1 MEKIKTKVNSLSKN
15 ISIDDEFEIM
25 FGNYLPTNKISL
37 IQFNNILKNMKLM
50 KYNLEK
56 NISLDVSLS
65 TIEKKDN
72 VNYRITING
81 LKNINVFVSN
91 IFSKNN
97 DMILDFILKNYLDK
111 DFVEF
116 IKKSKNRDNIY
127 DDNDMDIRIRK
138 SKEKKLSKQQFI
150 TEIKKNFN
158 NMLYFRYKERM
169 TANIL
174 TNNKNKLVL
183 DATII
188 KSSDNIKSLPLAVNS
203 YEVELDLTT
212 KEKKISK
219 SVLDNLY
226 NNIINV
232 KKMLVESDTIISN
245 EESKNVLAN
254 YKTLVY
260 GLNDNNKKFLYSM
273 QPISI
278 DLVNIIDDLP
288 NKYSITDKADGEKYC
303 LYIFNGNLYFISNNL
318 VVKKTKYSA
327 KNLDNTILEGEYIYI
342 KEKQKYIF
350 MIFDC
355 LFFKGKDIRII
366 SLLEE
371 RLNYINVV
379 LDKLNLN
386 KYYKSKKFSSKIK
399 NINIQNKLQEYYTNE
414 MTQFYKLLDTNID
427 KSKKNDIIFYPKLF
441 IHPMN
446 LNIMNVYMYSYL
458 IWNNCTKN
466 KKVLCPYE
474 LDGIIYTG
482 LNQKYTS
489 DKREHKYP
497 IYKYKPPETNSIDVY
512 VRFKKNKNT
521 NKDYIVFDNTV
532 AKDTEF
538 VIVELMV
545 GDNIGNTEIPSPF
558 LKKEKNHIAYFPLKD
573 GYIRDVEGNIVIS
586 DTVIEITY
594 NHLSNLPHQYRWNIL
609 RTRWDKT
616 ESVNRFKKK
625 YGNYKTVA
633 ASTWETI
640 KQAVTINDMYNLSLP
655 DKYLVNKNNLLNRL
669 GTVIR
674 KKPTGYFQKKS
685 NLGYALRQF
694 TNWVKSVLIYTYC
707 GKYDMKKTVLDI
719 GFGRGADILKYFYAQ
734 INELVAIDY
743 DYDALYSTY
752 DSASKRYKQSKHM
765 PGFPKMDFIQAD
777 CGSLL
782 TLEDQKKAIPNYA
795 KESSKIFNKVLNNKK
810 FDVIVSNLAIH
821 YMFRNDESVKN
832 LFSNFN
838 TYLKSKGY
846 VVLTLFDGDLVMDI
860 LKGNNKYTSY
870 RIDEEGNK
878 VKYYEI
884 IKKFPNNKLE
894 NKSGNAIDVYM
905 SWFMEEGNYQEE
917 YLISKKYM
925 IDIMKKNNMSLVETD
940 TLKNVYM
947 LNKDFFKNT
956 IKYESNPKNKKVY
969 ENFSSIYDD
978 KHINDRNWMFL
989 YRYYVFRK
997 N

>member
-1 MEKIKTKVNSLSKN
+1 LIVYFLKVKIL
-15 ISIDDEFEIM
+15 
-25 FGNYLPTNKISL
+25 
-37 IQFNNILKNMKLM
+37 
-50 KYNLEK
+50 
-56 NISLDVSLS
+56 
-65 TIEKKDN
+65 
-72 VNYRITING
+72 
-81 LKNINVFVSN
+81 
-91 IFSKNN
+91 
-97 DMILDFILKNYLDK
+97 
-111 DFVEF
+111 
-116 IKKSKNRDNIY
+116 
-127 DDNDMDIRIRK
+127 
-138 SKEKKLSKQQFI
+138 
-150 TEIKKNFN
+150 
-158 NMLYFRYKERM
+158 
-169 TANIL
+169 
-174 TNNKNKLVL
+174 
-183 DATII
+183 
-188 KSSDNIKSLPLAVNS
+188 
-203 YEVELDLTT
+203 
-212 KEKKISK
+212 
-219 SVLDNLY
+219 
-226 NNIINV
+226 
-232 KKMLVESDTIISN
+232 
-245 EESKNVLAN
+245 
-254 YKTLVY
+254 
-260 GLNDNNKKFLYSM
+260 
-273 QPISI
+273 
-278 DLVNIIDDLP
+278 
-288 NKYSITDKADGEKYC
+288 
-303 LYIFNGNLYFISNNL
+303 
-318 VVKKTKYSA
+318 
-327 KNLDNTILEGEYIYI
+327 
-342 KEKQKYIF
+342 
-350 MIFDC
+350 
-355 LFFKGKDIRII
+355 I

-371 RLNYINVV
+371 RLNYINIV

-386 KYYKSKKFSSKIK
+386 KYYKCKKFCNRIK
-399 NINIQNKLQEYYTNE
+399 NINIQSKLQEYYTNE
-414 MTQFYKLLDTNID
+414 MVQFYKLLDTNID
-427 KSKKNDIIFYPKLF
+427 KSKKNDIIFYPKFF

-532 AKDTEF
+532 AKDTKF

-558 LKKEKNHIAYFPLKD
+558 LKKENNHIAYFPLKD

-669 GTVIR
+669 GTIVH

-719 GFGRGADILKYFYAQ
+719 GFGRGADISKYFYAQ
-734 INELVAIDY
+734 VKELVALDY

-752 DSASKRYKQSKHM
+752 DSASKRYKQNKHM
-765 PGFPKMDFIQAD
+765 PGFPKMNFIQAD

-782 TLEDQKKAIPNYA
+782 TLENQKKAIPNYA

-846 VVLTLFDGDLVMDI
+846 IVLTLFDGDLVMDI

-884 IKKFPNNKLE
+884 NKKFSNNKLE
-894 NKSGNAIDVYM
+894 NKTGNAIDVYM

-969 ENFSSIYDD
+969 EKFSSIYDD
-978 KHINDRNWMFL
+978 KHVSDRNWMFL

>member
-15 ISIDDEFEIM
+15 ISSDDEFEIM

-50 KYNLEK
+50 KHNLKK
-56 NISLDVSLS
+56 NISLDISLS

-226 NNIINV
+226 NNIMNV
-232 KKMLVESDTIISN
+232 KKILVESDTIISN

-278 DLVNIIDDLP
+278 DLLNIIDDLP
-288 NKYSITDKADGEKYC
+288 NKYSITDKADGEKYH
-303 LYIFNGNLYFISNNL
+303 LYIFNNNLYLISNNL
-318 VVKKTKYSA
+318 VVKKTKYSV

-350 MIFDC
+350 MIYDC

-371 RLNYINVV
+371 RLNYINIV

-386 KYYKSKKFSSKIK
+386 KYYKYKKYNNKIK
-399 NINIQNKLQEYYTNE
+399 DINIQNKLQKYYTNE
-414 MTQFYKLLDTNID
+414 MEQFYKILNTNIN
-427 KSKKNDIIFYPKLF
+427 KSKKNDIIFYPKFF

-466 KKVLCPYE
+466 SKVLCPYE

-482 LNQKYTS
+482 LNQKYTN

-521 NKDYIVFDNTV
+521 NKDYIVFDNTI

-538 VIVELMV
+538 VI
-545 GDNIGNTEIPSPF
+545 S
-558 LKKEKNHIAYFPLKD
+558 
-573 GYIRDVEGNIVIS
+573 R
-586 DTVIEITY
+586 
-594 NHLSNLPHQYRWNIL
+594 
-609 RTRWDKT
+609 
-616 ESVNRFKKK
+616 
-625 YGNYKTVA
+625 
-633 ASTWETI
+633 
-640 KQAVTINDMYNLSLP
+640 IN
-655 DKYLVNKNNLLNRL
+655 
-669 GTVIR
+669 G
-674 KKPTGYFQKKS
+674 
-685 NLGYALRQF
+685 
-694 TNWVKSVLIYTYC
+694 W
-707 GKYDMKKTVLDI
+707 
-719 GFGRGADILKYFYAQ
+719 
-734 INELVAIDY
+734 
-743 DYDALYSTY
+743 
-752 DSASKRYKQSKHM
+752 
-765 PGFPKMDFIQAD
+765 
-777 CGSLL
+777 
-782 TLEDQKKAIPNYA
+782 
-795 KESSKIFNKVLNNKK
+795 
-810 FDVIVSNLAIH
+810 
-821 YMFRNDESVKN
+821 
-832 LFSNFN
+832 
-838 TYLKSKGY
+838 
-846 VVLTLFDGDLVMDI
+846 
-860 LKGNNKYTSY
+860 
-870 RIDEEGNK
+870 
-878 VKYYEI
+878 
-884 IKKFPNNKLE
+884 
-894 NKSGNAIDVYM
+894 
-905 SWFMEEGNYQEE
+905 
-917 YLISKKYM
+917 
-925 IDIMKKNNMSLVETD
+925 
-940 TLKNVYM
+940 
-947 LNKDFFKNT
+947 
-956 IKYESNPKNKKVY
+956 
-969 ENFSSIYDD
+969 
-978 KHINDRNWMFL
+978 
-989 YRYYVFRK
+989 
-997 N
+997 